1 MKKPLLTLIPQYQAI
16 TKSETHLDVVLRLQ
30 MPSLSKTKISKERKP
45 IALSL
50 VIDRSGSMHG
60 EPIRNAKLAAIS
72 LIDKLKKGDSVSIVA
87 YENVATIVAPLME
100 VTENRQKLKQ
110 LINTIQ
116 ASGGTGL
123 REGFLTG
130 AKTLAPTVNDYGL
143 SRILLISDGVATDG
157 SQPDVLKQE
166 AQSLAQAGITTSTY
180 GLGSGFNETLMS
192 AIAAGGSGLAF
203 YAESAEVLIP
213 YFDSEFDM
221 LSGTLGQKAKTIFKA
236 SVDGQLVDISN
247 LENLNKIEQD
257 VFLGSLFEES
267 ERFIGFRLNLAQVK
281 LNKDSEIQIQASVEW
296 EDVESQKTLTVS
308 ATANPIVAT
317 KNKATKNDWAE
328 ERLKELEA
336 VRIQQ
341 DALKAARH
349 GDWASVTNLVGNISA
364 MAGNNAYVKGIGER
378 LSAMSLN
385 ANLGDFSKEVTY
397 ASSSMA
403 TRSVSLNEDVTKL
416 DNDKFGMR
424 KIIQS
429 RAGNQG
435 KQ

>member
-1 MKKPLLTLIPQYQAI
+1 MKKPLLTLIPQYEAI
-16 TKSETHLDVVLRLQ
+16 TKNEKHLDVVLRLQ
-30 MPSLSKTKISKERKP
+30 MPSLPKKKNSEKRKP
-45 IALSL
+45 IAISL
-50 VIDRSGSMHG
+50 VIDRSGSMYG
-60 EPIRNAKLAAIS
+60 EPIRNAKVAAIS
-72 LIDKLKKGDSVSIVA
+72 LIDKLQKGDSVSVVA
-87 YENVATIVAPLME
+87 YENSAIIVAPLME
-100 VTENRQKLKQ
+100 VSENRQKLKQ
-110 LINTIQ
+110 LVNTIE
-116 ASGGTGL
+116 AGGGTGL

-157 SQPDVLKQE
+157 SQPEVLKEE

-192 AIAAGGSGLAF
+192 AIASGGSGLAF

-221 LSGTLGQKAKTIFKA
+221 LSGTLGQKASAIFKA
-236 SVDGQLVDISN
+236 SVDGQIVKLSN
-247 LENLNKIEQD
+247 LENLSLIEKN

-267 ERFIGFRLNLAQVK
+267 ERFIGIRLNLSDVK
-281 LNKDSEIQIQASVEW
+281 LNKDSDIQIHASVEW
-296 EDVESQKTLTVS
+296 EDVDTQKTLTVS
-308 ATANPIVAT
+308 ADAKPVVANKV
-317 KNKATKNDWAE
+317 KENKHEWAE

-364 MAGNNAYVKGIGER
+364 MAGSNAYVKGIGDR
-378 LSAMSLN
+378 LSVMSMN
-385 ANLGDFSKEVTY
+385 ADLGEFSKEVTY

-416 DNDKFGMR
+416 ENKKFDMR
-424 KIIQS
+424 KIVQS
-429 RAGNQG
+429 RAGNEKG
-435 KQ
+435 E